1 MRFTQV
7 AGRSIRVGCGS
18 GFWGDSRLSTK
29 QLVDHGNLDY
39 LVYDYLSEITMSLMT
54 AARMKKPEMGYA
66 PDIIPSLTPH
76 FDALRARGTKV
87 VCNAGGVNPEGC
99 AEALAKAAEKKGV
112 KDLKIAAIGGDQ
124 IFESGIVS
132 ANAYFGAQSV
142 VEALKQGAEVILT
155 GRLTDSALILGPAVH
170 EFGWAWNDW
179 DKLAAGSCAG
189 HIVECGAQCTGGN
202 HTDWRNVSDSWWN
215 IGFPIAEINDDGS
228 FLVTK
233 APGTGGKVA
242 FGPVAEQLTYEVGNP
257 AAYILPD
264 VVADFSEV
272 KIEELDEDLVKVTGV
287 TGHPPTDSLKLGKTK
302 LNGFRSMFA
311 CYVGGRDPQEKAMAT
326 GKALLKRIEDELIK
340 RGHEPFT
347 ETLLHCTPPVGVST
361 PECVMRMTVRHTD
374 RDALKFFGVELATAG
389 TSMAPG
395 LQGVVGGRPRPFP
408 VLEYESVLIEKT
420 EITPT
425 LTIDGEDIEVPNFT
439 DYEPTKEMPMP
450 REQADATKEGKFS
463 YEVMDL
469 ALCRSGDKGNSS
481 NVSVIARK
489 PEYLPYLR
497 KHLTEEVVYNYLS
510 NIYPNSF
517 TGGVESVK
525 RYDWPG
531 INGFNFYL
539 GESLGGGGVASIQT
553 DPQGKAYGSHL
564 TLYKMNNLPH
574 ISEM

>member
-1 MRFTQV
+1 MGDELILRMRFTQV

-124 IFESGIVS
+124 IFESGVVS

-272 KIEELDEDLVKVTGV
+272 KIEELGEDLVKVTGV

-311 CYVGGRDPQEKAMAT
+311 CYVGGRDPQEK
-326 GKALLKRIEDELIK
+326 
-340 RGHEPFT
+340 
-347 ETLLHCTPPVGVST
+347 
-361 PECVMRMTVRHTD
+361 EC
-374 RDALKFFGVELATAG
+374 L
-389 TSMAPG
+389 TS
-395 LQGVVGGRPRPFP
+395 R
-408 VLEYESVLIEKT
+408 
-420 EITPT
+420 
-425 LTIDGEDIEVPNFT
+425 
-439 DYEPTKEMPMP
+439 
-450 REQADATKEGKFS
+450 
-463 YEVMDL
+463 
-469 ALCRSGDKGNSS
+469 
-481 NVSVIARK
+481 NVQI
-489 PEYLPYLR
+489 
-497 KHLTEEVVYNYLS
+497 
-510 NIYPNSF
+510 
-517 TGGVESVK
+517 
-525 RYDWPG
+525 
-531 INGFNFYL
+531 
-539 GESLGGGGVASIQT
+539 
-553 DPQGKAYGSHL
+553 
-564 TLYKMNNLPH
+564 
-574 ISEM
+574 